1 MGFLLIYT
9 SLRAKGLTVY
19 PVCPHRTP
27 NVNFFVSKREFDYK
41 TWIFLLSSTGYFN
54 PLNAELN
61 PIRHLLTLVGAKNK
75 SPYWVS
81 SPWPVSLLY
90 ASCGQFVNYVRTIK
104 ITHTNLCS

>member
-61 PIRHLLTLVGAKNK
+61 PIRHLLTLIGARHIIHVSRIRVKSHPPFASIGRS
-75 SPYWVS
+75 SPYC
-81 SPWPVSLLY
+81 P
-90 ASCGQFVNYVRTIK
+90 R
-104 ITHTNLCS
+104 